1 MDDVV
6 QPAVEAPDRLARV
19 ARQGGGSS
27 PAVEEGAS
35 EAAPALDP
43 ESFHDSGYRQV
54 IRRLGLQIIDQEGP
68 VTFDHLATRIARAH
82 VRSEEPRGGE
92 EWCGTWTTRWQ
103 P

>member
-1 MDDVV
+1 MRISDWSSDVCSSDLDDAMEDFVEEKGGEEAVEAAPEDLMDDVV

-54 IRRLGLQIIDQEGP
+54 KIG
-68 VTFDHLATRIARAH
+68 RAH
-82 VRSEEPRGGE
+82 V
-92 EWCGTWTTRWQ
+92 
-103 P
+103 